1 MKKNIFVS
9 AAMFLLTTTA
19 AYAQLGDNGYYRVQN
34 TVTQRY
40 VGIIHNR
47 SESEF
52 ISGKADLNALRAYK
66 SWDWVESDPATIIYF
81 EKIGSG
87 TTAGKKY
94 DVCNLYGQGTNT
106 RSITSHDI
114 RVVDMGGKYRCYVSY
129 QGTQYLSE
137 NKNVSSTA
145 ATNKLDINVNSTY
158 NWNILPVSST
168 GSCYFGVKPTVEA
181 QGKYYATMYADW
193 GFTPASSSTKAY
205 YVEKVA
211 NGYAVIR
218 EITGEVPAK
227 TPVIF
232 ECAGEKA
239 VNNKL
244 DIARNSAKLPT
255 ANKLSGV
262 YFCINNGQ
270 SFHKEFVAYDP
281 ATMRVLGVCSDGRP
295 GFVKKSVDDFVVE
308 QDFRLFKA
316 KGAIPANTAYL
327 VVPEGTPDELPLV
340 TAEEYAAGID
350 DVTMGTTTRSDVVTL
365 SGVVVKRNATSVEGL
380 PSGIYIWNKRKIVVR

>member
-1 MKKNIFVS
+1 MRKNIFVT
-9 AAMFLLTTTA
+9 AALVMLTVSA
-19 AYAQLGDNGYYRVQN
+19 AYAQFNSDGYYRVQN
-34 TVTQRY
+34 SATQRY

-47 SESEF
+47 SESQV
-52 ISGKADLNALRAYK
+52 ITTQADLAALRAYK
-66 SWDWVESDPATIIYF
+66 DWNWVESDPATIIYF
-81 EKIGSG
+81 EKRGENKVN
-87 TTAGKKY
+87 GKKV
-94 DVCNLYGQGTNT
+94 DVCNLYGQGTST
-106 RSITSHDI
+106 RSITNYDI
-114 RVVDMGGKYRCYVSY
+114 NLVNVGGKYRCYVQY

-137 NKNVSSTA
+137 RSASSTA
-145 ATNKLDINVNSTY
+145 ATNRLDINTNSTW
-158 NWNILPVSST
+158 NWNILPVSSA

-239 VNNKL
+239 VDNKL
-244 DIARNSAKLPT
+244 DISKNNAKLPT
-255 ANKLSGV
+255 VNKLNGV
-262 YFCINNGQ
+262 YFCIDNGQ
-270 SFHKEFVAYDP
+270 SFHRDSVTYNP
-281 ATMRVLGVCSDGRP
+281 AIMRVLGVCSDGRP
-295 GFVKKSVDDFVVE
+295 GFVKKCVDDFVVE
-308 QDFRLFKA
+308 PDFKYFKP

-340 TAEEYAAGID
+340 TAEEYAAGIN
-350 DVTMGTTTRSDVVTL
+350 DVTMSPATSSDVVTL